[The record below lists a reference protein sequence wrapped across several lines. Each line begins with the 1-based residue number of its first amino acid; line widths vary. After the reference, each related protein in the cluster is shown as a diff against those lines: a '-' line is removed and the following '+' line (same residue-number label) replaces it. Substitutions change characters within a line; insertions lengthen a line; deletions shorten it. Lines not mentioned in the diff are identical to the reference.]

1 MATTTKRTGND
12 KVASIIKEAR
22 AYYKAASPQNPNQL
36 SSLIRD
42 LEQKK
47 DILTRSETD
56 VQDQIGELNRMI
68 HHLET
73 KRGRTWNAKILMSAC
88 EFILWKADVLKSR
101 GENLILSKREK
112 ICFRKEATDLQKST
126 LTLYGV
132 EL

>member
-1 MATTTKRTGND
+1 MATTKRTGNN
-12 KVASIIKEAR
+12 KVASIMTEAK
-22 AYYKAASPQNPNQL
+22 AFFEAASPQNPNQL
-36 SSLIRD
+36 SSVIRD

-56 VQDQIGELNRMI
+56 VQDQIGDLNRMI

-73 KRGRTWNAKILMSAC
+73 KRGHTWNAKILMSSC
-88 EFILWKADVLKSR
+88 DFILWKANVLKSI
-101 GENLILSKREK
+101 GEKLTLSKREK
-112 ICFRKEATDLQKST
+112 NCFRKEATDLQKST